1 VIIFTEL
8 PVNGEQFLI
17 VRSEHDSQGDAHHLQ
32 ICTSCGASNGLRSS
46 LDVVLNLS
54 LNERD
59 FPVVAFTV
67 DFLLYTSNLV
77 EFESSLTGSNV
88 ENSLSEHN
96 SGATNSHSC

>member
-1 VIIFTEL
+1 MIIFTEL

-17 VRSEHDSQGDAHHLQ
+17 VRSEHDSQGDADHLQ

-59 FPVVAFTV
+59 FEVVAFTV
-67 DFLLYTSNLV
+67 DDLLYTANLV
-77 EFESSLTGSNV
+77 EFESSLTGSNI
-88 ENSLSEHN
+88 ENSTSEHDK
-96 SGATNSHSC
+96 